1 MPETADKHQPER
13 PPLLVA
19 QGPARTYAAGN
30 VPGRRDGA
38 AVAPRRVGGQ
48 LLAAPEYRL
57 GQAVAYVVLARTA
70 VPGPAR
76 ALGNDVRDNTH
87 GQRRIAKGQKG
98 LAV

>member
-13 PPLLVA
+13 PPLLLA
-19 QGPARTYAAGN
+19 QEPARTYASGN

-57 GQAVAYVVLARTA
+57 CQAVAYVVVARTA
-70 VPGPAR
+70 APGPAR
-76 ALGNDVRDNTH
+76 ALGDDVRDNTH
-87 GQRRIAKGQKG
+87 SQRRIAKGQKG
-98 LAV
+98 LPV

>member
-13 PPLLVA
+13 PPLLLA
-19 QGPARTYAAGN
+19 QEPARTYAAGN

-38 AVAPRRVGGQ
+38 AVAPRRAGGQ

-57 GQAVAYVVLARTA
+57 CQAVAYVVFAAPPRRRQ
-70 VPGPAR
+70 R
-76 ALGNDVRDNTH
+76 ALIGDDVRDNTH

-98 LAV
+98 LPV